1 MTTMFDSIKP
11 KISPE
16 IIKGKLFSFHNSAH
30 SLHLDTIGVSSYAE
44 HNALDIL
51 YKELVEVKDE
61 IIEQLQGYIGRRIGA
76 TSLDP
81 LPIYKKGESM
91 KLVNEIIEFSAS
103 AEAWAANNGLLNI
116 GNKFQEL
123 QGLGAKVKFLLTLE

>member
-11 KISPE
+11 KTSPE
-16 IIKGKLFSFHNSAH
+16 VIKGKLFSFHNSAH
-30 SLHLDTIGVSSYAE
+30 SLHLDCIGKSSYAE

-51 YKELVEVKDE
+51 YKELVDVKDD
-61 IIEQLQGYIGRRIGA
+61 IVEQLQGYIGRRIGQV
-76 TSLDP
+76 SLDP
-81 LPIYKKGESM
+81 LPKYEVGASM
-91 KLVNEIIEFSAS
+91 KLVNEIIEFSATCES
-103 AEAWAANNGLLNI
+103 WANNNGLLNI